1 MTPNKINILI
11 ADDHPILLQGLI
23 RIIKNEFENAE
34 IAEANSGN
42 GILEKARNQ
51 NFDLIISDIG
61 MPDRNGIEV
70 LKQLRS
76 ENVQIP
82 MLFLSMYPEEQYA
95 VRAIKAGAIGYLT
108 KSSAPDELVNAI
120 KTVLSGKKYITPTL
134 AEALADA
141 LFNKESN
148 VLHDL
153 LSDREF
159 EVMKLIASGM
169 TIKQMADSLSLSSPT
184 ISTYRARLLDKMGM
198 KTNAELTH
206 YVIKNGLLQP

>member
-1 MTPNKINILI
+1 MTANKINILI

-23 RIIKNEFENAE
+23 RIIKSEFENAE
-34 IAEANSGN
+34 IVEANSGN
-42 GILEKARNQ
+42 GILEKARKQ

>member
-76 ENVQIP
+76 ENIQIP